1 MSGLAKCRAGV
12 LSVIVAVSA
21 CYHGSAPK
29 GVGAP
34 APDFTV
40 QDDERKVALDQFRG
54 KVVVLNFCA
63 SWCAPCITE
72 TPSLVVMQERLKD
85 KGVVVV
91 AISADED
98 EEAYHRFIKQYG
110 ISFVTV
116 REPSAHTQHQYGT
129 EKLPESY
136 VIDRDGILRRRLINA
151 ADWNSPEITEFLSR
165 L

>member
-1 MSGLAKCRAGV
+1 MSGVAKCRVGI
-12 LSVIVAVSA
+12 LSVIVAVTA

-29 GVGAP
+29 GIGTP
-34 APDFTV
+34 APNFTI
-40 QDDERKVALDQFRG
+40 QDDETKVALNQFRG
-54 KVVVLNFCA
+54 KVVVLNFWA

-116 REPSAHTQHQYGT
+116 REPSMHTQHQYGT

-136 VIDRDGILRRRLINA
+136 VIDRNGILRRRLINA